1 MHSSVCRRVLALLL
15 PFVLASAAAAADES
29 TQGLRYPSLTPDGKS
44 VVFCYRGD
52 IWIAP
57 RDGKGPA
64 QRLTIHEEQDTLCR
78 VSPDGQQI
86 AFTSSR
92 NGNYDVYVMPVTGG
106 EPRQVTFHTGVD
118 IVCDWSPDGKRILV
132 ASNRDLGDSELDLY
146 ELNLAGG
153 TPRRLTFDGAREGSW
168 SPDGTRIVYVRGFNT
183 VYWDNYTG
191 SANFD
196 IYLLDA
202 KGGTPLR
209 LTETDGSERWPFFSR
224 DGRRIWFVA
233 EEKGVANVY
242 AMPVEGGERAQLTSG
257 TDDVHR
263 PDLAWDGRTLAF
275 ELVGRLYVTDLEAKG
290 EKPTPL
296 PLTVKSDLRNS
307 GLEMRTITSGG
318 EHVHVSPD
326 GRQVAFSLRGD
337 IWTMPAN
344 GGEGRQLTSGPEKDE
359 WPRWS
364 PDGTRIAFVSDKAG
378 NSDIY
383 VLDLK
388 SGRTAP
394 VTNHARDDFFHSW
407 SPDGKRLVFAS
418 ERSGN
423 REIWMVELDSQ
434 RLTQLTNHPASDD
447 DPAFSP
453 DGNLV
458 AFDSG
463 RDGAQAIYVMNADG
477 SGVRRVSGGGG
488 FFQVPCFS
496 PDGKML
502 VFESMNPATGG
513 SGGLY
518 VGGVGGGQAMQ
529 ISEDGSGACWSP
541 LGDYICFAAE
551 RGGES
556 GLYRVA
562 APKGVWAGERIPFI
576 GRVQVDL
583 RKELETLFDE
593 AWTQLRNGFYDPKM
607 HGVDWE
613 AMRKKYRAWA
623 IDSENKDEFHNVV
636 RQMLAE
642 LDASHL
648 GIGGGPRSRV
658 APALQ
663 PTGYL
668 GLDFAQEPEEGGA
681 RRVVDV
687 LAKGPAD
694 AMGLRVGDVVT
705 KIGGTELR
713 AETNLE
719 LLLAGTVG
727 KQIPV
732 AYRPRT
738 ALGLEAEKTVEMTPL
753 PAGRVNEL
761 LYDEWVAGCR
771 RRVEEATKTKDGEVG
786 YIHLNQMNGPNLQRF
801 QQAVQQW
808 ASNGRIKGMILD
820 VRNNG
825 GGNIHGQLMQ
835 ILTARPLA
843 RVTVRGRDPGV
854 QPDLYWDRP
863 VTLLINERSF
873 SDAEVFP
880 FMFKEAKC
888 GKVVGVPT
896 AGGVI
901 GTNDITLSDGS
912 TFRVPRTE
920 FRSMDG
926 RDLEGMGV
934 PPDLRVVETSE
945 DRLHGRDPQLAKAIE
960 VILAEIAEREKAAPT
975 KPAPKPE
982 EKPAPSPA
990 PPPVAAAGALHPLA
1004 DARKGEWVRYRVTGD
1019 TGEETLVKVTVARVE
1034 EGEVFFEKE
1043 IEKGPGVST
1052 PFPERM
1058 GQKGL
1063 LELLPLFGE
1072 VLGHTVVQGKVGDT
1086 DAEIVD
1092 ARVKWPDGSELSLE
1106 FSNVVPAYGLL
1117 RVEAGKRI
1125 VVEAIEWGVPAAAP
1139 EEAKPGPKAEEA
1151 PENPLFDA
1159 QVGEWARVRM
1169 TGPRGEV
1176 EMTRRVL
1183 SVTDDEVTIG
1193 MTAHMGGES
1202 RELESQKRPR
1212 TRLLTPQDGS
1222 AATYGREKV
1231 LVKGREMDCIVMSFT
1246 REGMPEKA
1254 WFHPEVTVTGVVR
1267 HERAGTVILELLD
1280 WGKD

>member
-1 MHSSVCRRVLALLL
+1 MHSSACRRALALLL
-15 PFVLASAAAAADES
+15 PLVLASAATAADES

-106 EPRQVTFHTGVD
+106 EPRQVTFHTAVD
-118 IVCDWSPDGKRILV
+118 VLCDWSPDGNRLLI

-146 ELNLAGG
+146 ELNLSGG
-153 TPRRLTFDGAREGSW
+153 TPRRLTFDGAREGSY
-168 SPDGTRIVYVRGFNT
+168 SPDGTRIAYVRGFNT

-196 IYLLDA
+196 IYLLDV

-209 LTETDGSERWPFFSR
+209 LTDTEGSERWPFFSG
-224 DGRRIWFVA
+224 DGRRILFVA
-233 EEKGVANVY
+233 EEKGVANFY
-242 AMPVEGGERAQLTSG
+242 AMPALGGERTQVTKC
-257 TDDVHR
+257 TDDVQR

-275 ELVGRLYVTDLEAKG
+275 ELVGRLYVTDLEAPA

-307 GLEMRTITSGG
+307 GLELRTITSGG
-318 EHVHVSPD
+318 EHVHVSGD

-344 GGEGRQLTSGPEKDE
+344 GGEGRQVTSGPEKDE
-359 WPRWS
+359 WPRHS
-364 PDGTRIAFVSDKAG
+364 PDGSKLAFVSDKAG
-378 NSDIY
+378 NSDIFL
-383 VLDLK
+383 LDLK

-394 VTNHARDDFFHSW
+394 VTNHPRDDFFHNW
-407 SPDGKRLVFAS
+407 SPDSRRLVFCS
-418 ERSGN
+418 DRTGN
-423 REIWMVELDSQ
+423 REIWTVDLEGQ
-434 RLTQLTNHPASDD
+434 QLTQLTNHPAADD

-453 DGNLV
+453 DGKLV

-463 RDGAQAIYVMNADG
+463 RDGAQAIYLMNVDG
-477 SGVRRVSGGGG
+477 SDVRRVSGGGG
-488 FFQVPCFS
+488 FFQVPSFS
-496 PDGKML
+496 PDGRML
-502 VFESMNPATGG
+502 VFEGMNPATGN
-513 SGGLY
+513 SAGLY
-518 VGGVGGGQAMQ
+518 VGGVAGGEAMQ
-529 ISEDGSGACWSP
+529 ISEDGSGASWSP
-541 LGDYICFAAE
+541 LGDFIYFAAE
-551 RGGES
+551 RGQES
-556 GLYRVA
+556 GIYRVL

-583 RKELETLFDE
+583 RKELENLFDE

-613 AMRKKYRAWA
+613 AMKRKYRSWA
-623 IDSENKDEFHNVV
+623 IDCENKDEFHNVV

-668 GLDFAQEPEEGGA
+668 GLDFARDPEETGA

-687 LAKGPAD
+687 LSKGPAD
-694 AMGLRVGDVVT
+694 QAGLRVGDVVT
-705 KIGGTELR
+705 KIGGTELK
-713 AETNLE
+713 ADTNLD

-727 KQIPV
+727 KPLPV
-732 AYRPRT
+732 AFRPRT
-738 ALGLEAEKTVEMTPL
+738 AAGLEAEKTVDLLPL

-761 LYDEWVAGCR
+761 LYDEWVGGSK
-771 RRVEEATKTKDGEVG
+771 RRVEEATKTRDGEVG

-801 QQAVQQW
+801 QQTVQQW
-808 ASNGRIKGMILD
+808 ASNPRIKGMILD

-825 GGNIHGQLMQ
+825 GGNIHGALIQ

-863 VTLLINERSF
+863 VTLLTNERSF

-880 FMFKEAKC
+880 FMFKEARC
-888 GKVVGVPT
+888 GKVVGMPT

-912 TFRVPRTE
+912 TFRVPRTG
-920 FRSMDG
+920 FQSMDG
-926 RDLEGMGV
+926 RNLEGMGV
-934 PPDLRVVETSE
+934 PPDFLVVETSE
-945 DRLHGRDPQLAKAIE
+945 DRLQGKDPQLSKAIE
-960 VILAEIAEREKAAPT
+960 VVLAEIAEREKALPPKPKEEP
-975 KPAPKPE
+975 KPA
-982 EKPAPSPA
+982 EKPVPSPA
-990 PPPVAAAGALHPLA
+990 PPVVGADALHPLA
-1004 DARKGEWVRYRVTGD
+1004 DACKGEWVRYRVAGD
-1019 TGEETLVKVTVARVE
+1019 AGETILKITVARVE
-1034 EGEVFFEKE
+1034 GGEVFFDKE
-1043 IEKGPGVST
+1043 IEKGPPAAP

-1058 GQKGL
+1058 ARKSL

-1072 VLGHTVVQGKVGDT
+1072 VLGHSVTEGKVRDV
-1086 DAEIVD
+1086 DAEILD
-1092 ARVKWPDGSELSLE
+1092 ARVKWPDGSELHLA
-1106 FSNVVPAYGLL
+1106 FTNVVPAYGLL
-1117 RVEAGKRI
+1117 RVEAGKQV
-1125 VVEAIEWGVPAAAP
+1125 VVEAIEWGVPAAT
-1139 EEAKPGPKAEEA
+1139 EEAKPEPKADET
-1151 PENPLFDA
+1151 PLNPLFDA
-1159 QVGEWARVRM
+1159 QVGEWVRVRLA
-1169 TGPRGEV
+1169 GRGGETA
-1176 EMTRRVL
+1176 EATRRVTGV
-1183 SVTDDEVTIG
+1183 SDDEVTIS
-1193 MTAHMGGES
+1193 MTVSGES
-1202 RELESQKRPR
+1202 REEKRPKS
-1212 TRLLTPQDGS
+1212 RLLAPYDGS
-1222 AATYGREKV
+1222 SATFAHERLTVGGRE
-1231 LVKGREMDCIVMSFT
+1231 LDCVVMSFN
-1246 REGMPEKA
+1246 RAGAEEKA
-1254 WFHPEVTVTGVVR
+1254 WFCAEVPVTGVVR